1 MGISFLGLGGMASRV
16 SERLLSRWVE
26 GSGSLILVLDVVSL
40 DFMGLSLEVFEDI
53 QNNNDINCNIII
65 YNIL

>member
-1 MGISFLGLGGMASRV
+1 M
-16 SERLLSRWVE
+16 E
-26 GSGSLILVLDVVSL
+26 GRGSLILVLDVVSL

-53 QNNNDINCNIII
+53 QNNNDINYNIII

>member
-1 MGISFLGLGGMASRV
+1 MGISFLGLGGMARRV
-16 SERLLSRWVE
+16 RERLLSRWVE

>member
-1 MGISFLGLGGMASRV
+1 M
-16 SERLLSRWVE
+16 E
-26 GSGSLILVLDVVSL
+26 GTGSLILVLDVVSL